1 MKTVLHRLRND
12 LGTDLNKS
20 LNFMGQA
27 RLATQ
32 AARGVGL
39 SQFTLCFISTHE
51 NTVGEKKKLLCH
63 MQHCN
68 LNPLPGMEHLK
79 KKNLLKFLY
88 MNLSADKCF
97 PS

>member
-1 MKTVLHRLRND
+1 MKTVLHRLCND

-51 NTVGEKKKLLCH
+51 NTVGEDALSYATLQSKSLARYGAFKKK
-63 MQHCN
+63 
-68 LNPLPGMEHLK
+68 K
-79 KKNLLKFLY
+79 TY
-88 MNLSADKCF
+88 
-97 PS
+97 